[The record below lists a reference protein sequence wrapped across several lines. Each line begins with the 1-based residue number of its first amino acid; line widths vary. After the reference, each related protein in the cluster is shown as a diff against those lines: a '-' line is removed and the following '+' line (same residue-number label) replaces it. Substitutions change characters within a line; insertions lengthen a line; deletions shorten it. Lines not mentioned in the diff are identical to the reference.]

1 MTAPV
6 IFVLAGASLETGAD
20 MLVTGVLSLL
30 LLAHQCVSAPQ
41 VPGDQRWALTH
52 THLHTHRRYRV
63 WPQVLNMNQ
72 DGFSSKFRFPVG
84 LGIFCLSFVVYLVNQ
99 SDNMMCSPPDSIQ
112 PSASTE
118 GLALCRSDA
127 T

>member
-52 THLHTHRRYRV
+52 THTSKV
-63 WPQVLNMNQ
+63 FNMNL
-72 DGFSSKFRFPVG
+72 DGFSSRFRFPVG
-84 LGIFCLSFVVYLVNQ
+84 LGIFCLPLF
-99 SDNMMCSPPDSIQ
+99 CCAPDTIQ
-112 PSASTE
+112 PSVSTE